1 MRLSDL
7 MGEKAGAHGA
17 LEVTGLTAD
26 SRDVR
31 PGYIF
36 AALSGTQTD
45 GARFVADAV
54 SNGAVA
60 ILSEQ
65 ALDAAVPVLVGNDAR
80 RCLARLSARFFGAQ
94 PETVVAVTGTA
105 GKSSIV
111 WFLRQIWALLGLRA
125 ASLGTLGVQGP
136 DGFSAGS
143 LTTPDPVA
151 LHRDVAALAHD
162 GVTHLALEASSHG
175 LVQRRLDG
183 VRLAGGIFT
192 NLGHDHLDY
201 HRDRAD
207 YLQAKL
213 RLFTTLLPDGAPA
226 VINKDDPVAA
236 DVITA
241 ARDAGLRVVTY
252 GTRDADFVWT
262 VRESRLDGQTICITH
277 GGDVQT
283 IDIPLIGAFQAENV
297 TAALAL
303 VVSLGSAFR
312 GTLAALPEL
321 EGAPGRLQLAGL
333 KGNAAAFIDY
343 AHKPD
348 ALAAVIG
355 TLRPLTMGRLIV
367 LFGCGGDRDTQ
378 KRPMMGAI
386 AARDAD
392 IAIVTDDNPRS
403 ENPAQIRRAIMV
415 ACVQGIEIADRAA
428 AIRHGVDLM
437 VDGDVLLVAGKGHET
452 GQKIGET
459 VHPFDDMV
467 VTRSAL
473 AGGS

>member
-7 MGEKAGAHGA
+7 AGEKAALHGA
-17 LEVTGLTAD
+17 LEITGLTAD

-31 PGYIF
+31 PGYLF
-36 AALSGTQTD
+36 AALAGTQTD
-45 GARFVADAV
+45 GARFIADAV
-54 SNGAVA
+54 TNGAAA

-65 ALDAAVPVLVGNDAR
+65 ALDAPVPVIVSDDAR
-80 RCLARLSARFFGAQ
+80 RCLARMSARFFGAQ
-94 PETVVAVTGTA
+94 PETVVAVTGTS

-111 WFLRQIWALLGLRA
+111 WFLRQIWVRLGLRA

-151 LHRDVAALAHD
+151 LHRDIAALARAD
-162 GVTHLALEASSHG
+162 VTHLALEASSHG

-183 VRLAGGIFT
+183 LRLSAGIFT

-213 RLFTTLLPDGAPA
+213 RLFRDLLPDGAPA
-226 VINKDDPVAA
+226 VINNDDPLAA
-236 DVITA
+236 DVIAA

-252 GTRDADFVWT
+252 GRDAADFVWSIQQ
-262 VRESRLDGQTICITH
+262 SRLDGQTISIAH
-277 GGDVQT
+277 AGDEQT
-283 IDIPLIGAFQAENV
+283 VDIPLIGAFQAENV

-303 VVSLGSAFR
+303 TVSLGSAFR
-312 GTLAALPEL
+312 GSMAALPEL
-321 EGAPGRLQLAGL
+321 EGAPGRLQLAGS
-333 KGNAAAFIDY
+333 KGNAAAFVDY

-348 ALAAVIG
+348 ALAAVLA
-355 TLRPLTMGRLIV
+355 TLRPLCPGRLIV
-367 LFGCGGDRDTQ
+367 VFGCGGDRDTQ

-392 IAIVTDDNPRS
+392 IVIVTDDNPRG
-403 ENPAQIRRAIMV
+403 EDPARIRRAILV
-415 ACVQGIEIADRAA
+415 ACARGIEIADRAD
-428 AIRHGVDLM
+428 AIRHGVELM
-437 VDGDVLLVAGKGHET
+437 ADGDVLLVAGKGHET
-452 GQKIGET
+452 GQKVGNV
-459 VHPFDDMV
+459 VHPFDDMA
-467 VTRSAL
+467 VTRTSLGVA
-473 AGGS
+473 A